1 MYIAHRWSDR
11 NLTLAERII
20 SWTVIVI
27 FVVFLL
33 TYSLRAITIAEKSAV
48 IITINNIN
56 SALKFQAN
64 YAALKKDWNQLN
76 NIMNINPLTLTSSQ
90 VNVFPSDD
98 NKDIYDEILENDKL
112 QSNYLG
118 EFDYP
123 VPELMV
129 KGVWYYDKNKKELV
143 YLIKNTEFFNSEL
156 NDPER
161 ISFTKKID
169 YIDVNDN
176 GTFEADKD
184 KFKSINIETK
194 HQYQW
199 NF

>member
-1 MYIAHRWSDR
+1 
-11 NLTLAERII
+11 
-20 SWTVIVI
+20 
-27 FVVFLL
+27 VFLL